1 MIAPREPVEFTN
13 LPFKEIITAV
23 SILVCVWV
31 CVWVCVCVC
40 VKHNVEFMKES
51 AYKVTLSHT
60 SVQMSVKLQ
69 KKGPSSKLCGGGG
82 VRILKN
88 A

>member
-40 VKHNVEFMKES
+40 E
-51 AYKVTLSHT
+51 T
-60 SVQMSVKLQ
+60 Q
-69 KKGPSSKLCGGGG
+69 C
-82 VRILKN
+82 RIYERVGI
-88 A
+88 